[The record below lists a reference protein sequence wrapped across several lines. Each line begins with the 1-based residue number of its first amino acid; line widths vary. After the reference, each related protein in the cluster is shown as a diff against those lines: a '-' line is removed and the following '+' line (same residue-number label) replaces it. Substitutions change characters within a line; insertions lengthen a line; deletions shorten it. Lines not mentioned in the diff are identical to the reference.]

1 MGWDTIRINQ
11 SINLTRP
18 VGAMTSA
25 TIGTG
30 GAGEYAMVHRRVNIS
45 NIAGIPGAMRLETE
59 IPALK

>member
-25 TIGTG
+25 IIGTG
-30 GAGEYAMVHRRVNIS
+30 DAGEYVMVHRRVNIS